1 MGIVVPAKVGF
12 QAASNVSAAEPE
24 SRLRGNDMRPVMAR
38 AALLLCVA
46 VAPAAGVLATGGAA
60 DAVAQAGADLARLL
74 RAMAA
79 IKALAA
85 AAAVAAV
92 LWRLG
97 SPVTLPWLAGYALS
111 GAAMAAGPVLVWSL
125 AHVALGALLL
135 HGGLLATILL
145 LWRDPAVAARLA
157 ALVEARR
164 ARLRRQA

>member
-1 MGIVVPAKVGF
+1 MGSTVTAKPTLAWPPHGPARPIV
-12 QAASNVSAAEPE
+12 
-24 SRLRGNDMRPVMAR
+24 AR

-46 VAPAAGVLATGGAA
+46 AALAAAFLATGGES
-60 DAVAQAGADLARLL
+60 DAVAQAGPDLTRLL

-85 AAAVAAV
+85 AAAIAAV

-97 SPVTLPWLAGYALS
+97 SPATLPWLAGYALA
-111 GAAMAAGPVLVWSL
+111 GAAMAAGPLLVWSL

-135 HGGLLATILL
+135 HGGLLATLLL

-157 ALVEARR
+157 ALVATRR
-164 ARLRRQA
+164 TRLRRALGEL